1 MRAGAQALCA
11 RCAPAAKVVR
21 WRFGRCVGGAE
32 ERVSQ
37 PHAGDV
43 CVAGRTARG
52 ARLLVSCCACLCFL
66 GLTMRVCL
74 VFRSI
79 PCASF
84 PMFLLALSL
93 RCLPFPFL
101 STNLS
106 HAGTWPRLRG
116 ALCGPIIKVS
126 RSRHTERLACGWRK
140 DTRGAG
146 KKAPNKEEVCGSVW
160 GIDGEQVS
168 RLGNTA
174 GGQG

>member
-1 MRAGAQALCA
+1 MAVRPV
-11 RCAPAAKVVR
+11 RR
-21 WRFGRCVGGAE
+21 WRRGKGIPASCWPCLR
-32 ERVSQ
+32 
-37 PHAGDV
+37 
-43 CVAGRTARG
+43 RG
-52 ARLLVSCCACLCFL
+52 AHCERGEVACFL
-66 GLTMRVCL
+66 LCVL
-74 VFRSI
+74 VFPGVSASSFGPFHVLPFRCSCLRS
-79 PCASF
+79 PF
-84 PMFLLALSL
+84 VVYH
-93 RCLPFPFL
+93 FPFL

-146 KKAPNKEEVCGSVW
+146 KKAPDKEEVCGSVW